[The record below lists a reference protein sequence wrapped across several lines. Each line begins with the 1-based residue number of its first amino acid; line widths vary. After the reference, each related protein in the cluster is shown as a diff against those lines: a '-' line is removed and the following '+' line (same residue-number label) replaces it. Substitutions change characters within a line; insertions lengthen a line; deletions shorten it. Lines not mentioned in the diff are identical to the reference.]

1 MCVCVCVCVCV
12 RVCVCARAFVRAC
25 SSIGSRC
32 FFSAP
37 VLLFGIEVYASFDP
51 VLDQLQ
57 AES

>member
-1 MCVCVCVCVCV
+1 M
-12 RVCVCARAFVRAC
+12 
-25 SSIGSRC
+25 